1 MTLKLSGGYAM
12 ATTEADVDISLSGLL
27 SHLVRNLLNPLK
39 VLIRVVP
46 VSY

>member
-12 ATTEADVDISLSGLL
+12 ATTEGDVDIILSGLV